1 MALFD
6 KIALGLICALVAAL
20 GVLGVLHKGQAAR
33 LDAAEASLR
42 AVTAAQVAADTAYR
56 NQAGRLKELEAKAKE
71 RAHERDKALD
81 AHPDWS
87 NAPVPADI
95 AGRVR

>member
-6 KIALGLICALVAAL
+6 KIALGLIVALTAAL
-20 GVLGVLHKGQAAR
+20 AVLGVLHRGTVAR

-42 AVTAAQVAADTAYR
+42 AVRASQVAADTAYR
-56 NQAGRLKELEAKAKE
+56 NQADRIKGLEAKAKE
-71 RAHERDKALD
+71 RAYERDKALD

>member
-1 MALFD
+1 MGLFD
-6 KIALGLICALVAAL
+6 KIALGLIVALTAAL
-20 GVLGVLHKGQAAR
+20 ATLAVLHRGQAAR
-33 LDAAEASLR
+33 LATAEAAVVQLQAARTADSVAFKQQALR
-42 AVTAAQVAADTAYR
+42 L
-56 NQAGRLKELEAKAKE
+56 GKLEAQAKE
-71 RAHERDKALD
+71 RADAREKALD

>member
-6 KIALGLICALVAAL
+6 KIALGLIIALVAAL
-20 GVLGVLHKGQAAR
+20 GVLGVLYKGQSAR

-42 AVTAAQVAADTAYR
+42 AETAARVAGDKAFK
-56 NQAGRLKELEAKAKE
+56 NQADRLSKLEAKAKE
-71 RAHERDKALD
+71 RAHEREQALD

-87 NAPVPADI
+87 NAPVPDDI
-95 AGRVR
+95 ARRVR